1 MRERLVLA
9 FVGLTLAIIALYGV
23 PRAYFLADLVHD
35 DTVEQLDAGATTMAA
50 LVSERERTVDP
61 VDGQL
66 LEHGL
71 ASADRVEYTAPDG
84 KVWAVGPSVPASGSI
99 VETRRLAGGST
110 LTLRTAASTISERTQ
125 HAVIPLVLLGTLLAV
140 AAAALGLWFARRMS
154 RPFTELARV
163 ARQLGDGQFQI
174 DLPSYSVPEAREIC
188 ASLKSTGER
197 LDQLVRREREF
208 AVNASHQLR
217 TPITALRLSLEDLAL
232 WPDTTPEMREELDR
246 SVAEL
251 DRLNGAITELL
262 DLARGRRL
270 GDRSEI
276 DLSALVAAVAQRW
289 QSRIEEEG
297 RTVVTRA
304 PGLIRAQV
312 PAGPVE
318 QVLDVLVENARLHGR
333 GTITLTT
340 RDAGSHLEVVVADE
354 GRRALTGDIFHRGV
368 TTRSGPGDAHGIG
381 LAVASELAEVA
392 GGHLSL
398 DTSAATTTFVLWLPA
413 ATLGH

>member
-35 DTVEQLDAGATTMAA
+35 DAVEQLDAGATTMAA
-50 LVSERERTVDP
+50 LVSERERSVDP

-84 KVWAVGPSVPASGSI
+84 EVWAVGPAVPVSGSI
-99 VETRRLAGGST
+99 VETRRLAGGSR
-110 LTLRTAASTISERTQ
+110 LTMRTAASTLSERTEQ
-125 HAVIPLVLLGTLLAV
+125 AIIPLVLLGTLLAM
-140 AAAALGLWFARRMS
+140 AAAALGLWLARRMS

-188 ASLKSTGER
+188 VSLKSTGER
-197 LDQLVRREREF
+197 LEQLVRREREF

-232 WPDTTPEMREELDR
+232 WPDTTPEMREELER

-270 GDRSEI
+270 GERSEI
-276 DLSALVAAVAQRW
+276 DLSALVAAVADRW
-289 QSRIEEEG
+289 QTRIEEEG
-297 RTVVTRA
+297 RAVVTRA
-304 PGLIRAQV
+304 PGLIHAQV

-318 QVLDVLVENARLHGR
+318 QVLDVLIENARLHGR

-354 GRRALTGDIFHRGV
+354 GSRSLGGDIFRRGV
-368 TTRSGPGDAHGIG
+368 TTRSAPGDAHGIG

-398 DTSAATTTFVLWLPA
+398 DTSAPTTTFVLWLPV
-413 ATLGH
+413 ATLGL